1 MQETKAMSDPS
12 SNGYRILLVEDD
24 RLIAATLAA
33 GLRQNGYAAVIAC
46 SGEEAQA
53 LLDTHDFDLA
63 ILDEQLPGMTGLE
76 LTGLLHERHALPA
89 IFLTAFG
96 DPGRVRSA
104 VEKGALAYLIK
115 PVDIEQLL
123 PALRMALARAE
134 DIRQLRD
141 AETHLQRA
149 LDERREISIAVGILM
164 ERLQLQRQPAFE
176 VLRKTARAQ
185 RRRIEDVAR
194 DVMLP
199 AADSTPRSGAGQ

>member
-12 SNGYRILLVEDD
+12 SNSHRILLVEDD

-33 GLRQNGYAAVIAC
+33 GLRQDGYTVIVAC
-46 SGEEAQA
+46 SGEDAQA
-53 LLDTHDFDLA
+53 LLDAHDFDLA

-76 LTGLLHERHALPA
+76 LAGLLHDRYALPA

-104 VEKGALAYLIK
+104 VEKGAFAYLIK

-123 PALRMALARAE
+123 PALRTALARAE
-134 DIRQLRD
+134 DIRQLKD
-141 AETHLQRA
+141 TETHLQRA

-199 AADSTPRSGAGQ
+199 TAGSTPRSGAGQ

>member
-1 MQETKAMSDPS
+1 MSDSS

-33 GLRQNGYAAVIAC
+33 GLRQNGYTVVVAC
-46 SGEEAQA
+46 SGEDAQA
-53 LLDTHDFDLA
+53 LLDAHDFDLA
-63 ILDEQLPGMTGLE
+63 ILDEHLPGMTGLE
-76 LTGLLHERHALPA
+76 LAGLLHERHVLPA

-123 PALRMALARAE
+123 PALRTALARAE

-141 AETHLQRA
+141 TETHLQRA

-199 AADSTPRSGAGQ
+199 AAGNPPRSGAGQ

>member
-1 MQETKAMSDPS
+1 MQETKAMSDSS

-24 RLIAATLAA
+24 RLIAATLAD
-33 GLRQNGYAAVIAC
+33 GLRQNGYMVVVAC

-53 LLDTHDFDLA
+53 LLDAHDFDLA

-76 LTGLLHERHALPA
+76 LAGLLHERHVLPA

-96 DPGRVRSA
+96 DPSRVRSA

-123 PALRMALARAE
+123 PALRTALARAE

-141 AETHLQRA
+141 SETHLQRA

-185 RRRIEDVAR
+185 RRRIEEVAR

-199 AADSTPRSGAGQ
+199 APDNTPRSGAGQ